1 MDTFQLHL
9 LSIVSTS
16 KNDADPIRAAITGV
30 LRNAQEGE
38 LPLFAWALG
47 MTQPAFIA
55 MLRECFPE
63 IEELEMLPDHQYQG
77 LMATIPE
84 DFLMVKNLLL
94 DLCSTKKNAKHVDW
108 LASAV
113 AAACQGSRHLWQDLG
128 LSNRDEVSALLQEY
142 FEPLYILNIQNLKW
156 KRFIYTQL
164 GMRLGKPDLQPPKCR
179 QCDQFNLCFPLSVTN
194 DSPTD

>member
-1 MDTFQLHL
+1 MDTFQLHRFSML
-9 LSIVSTS
+9 STS
-16 KNDADPIRAAITGV
+16 HIDADPILAPIKGV

-38 LPLFAWALG
+38 LPLFTWTLG
-47 MTQPAFIA
+47 MAQPAFIA

-113 AAACQGSRHLWQDLG
+113 AAGCQGSRHLWQDLG
-128 LSNRDEVSALLQEY
+128 LSHRDEVSAILQEY
-142 FEPLYILNIQNLKW
+142 FEPLYLLNTQNLKW
-156 KRFIYTQL
+156 KRFIYAQL
-164 GMRLGKPDLQPPKCR
+164 GMQQGKPDLQPPKCR
-179 QCDQFNLCFPLSVTN
+179 QCDQFGVCFPFSATN
-194 DSPTD
+194 E

>member
-16 KNDADPIRAAITGV
+16 KTDADPIRAAITGV

-94 DLCSTKKNAKHVDW
+94 DLCSTKRMQNTLTGWQV
-108 LASAV
+108 LLPPLVREV
-113 AAACQGSRHLWQDLG
+113 AIFGR
-128 LSNRDEVSALLQEY
+128 
-142 FEPLYILNIQNLKW
+142 I
-156 KRFIYTQL
+156 
-164 GMRLGKPDLQPPKCR
+164 
-179 QCDQFNLCFPLSVTN
+179 
-194 DSPTD
+194 